1 MRIARIG
8 SLRAAASPISTAGTL
23 AIIMPNVVPAVT
35 ANRSLKR
42 ADSATVAIWV
52 LSPISSR
59 KNAITVV
66 PNTPKRLR

>member
-23 AIIMPNVVPAVT
+23 AIIMPSVVPATT
-35 ANRSLKR
+35 ASSE
-42 ADSATVAIWV
+42 AYFAASATVAIWV